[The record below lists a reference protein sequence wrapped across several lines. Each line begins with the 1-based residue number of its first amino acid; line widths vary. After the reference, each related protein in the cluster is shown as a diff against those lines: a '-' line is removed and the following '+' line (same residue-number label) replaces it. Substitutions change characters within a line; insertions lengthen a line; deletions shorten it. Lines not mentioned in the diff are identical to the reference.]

1 MRSPNTEQILHRK
14 SAIFALIAI
23 SANVSGN
30 SLLSR
35 GMREIGP
42 TVSAAPLD
50 YLAALLNPWVAG
62 GIGVLVIWLL
72 CQLSLLSWADLSYV
86 LPITSTAY
94 VLTAVVAWLAMDEHL
109 SLHRWMG
116 IALITAGAILVG
128 RTYPRT
134 TGPDEEESTG

>member
-1 MRSPNTEQILHRK
+1 MRNPNTEHILYRK

-23 SANVSGN
+23 GANVSGN

-35 GMREIGP
+35 GMRGIGP
-42 TVSAAPLD
+42 TVSASPLG
-50 YLAALLNPWVAG
+50 YLAALLNPWVAS
-62 GIGVLVIWLL
+62 GIGILVVWLV

-94 VLTAVVAWLAMDEHL
+94 VLTAIVAWFAMDDHI
-109 SLHRWMG
+109 SPQRWAG

-134 TGPDEEESTG
+134 TGPDEED

>member
-1 MRSPNTEQILHRK
+1 MRNPNTEHILHRK

-23 SANVSGN
+23 SASVAGN

-42 TVSAAPLD
+42 TVSASPLD
-50 YLAALLNPWVAG
+50 YLAALLNPFVAG
-62 GIGVLVIWLL
+62 GVALLVIWLL
-72 CQLSLLSWADLSYV
+72 SQLSLLSWADLSYV

-94 VLTAVVAWLAMDEHL
+94 ALTAIVGRLAMHDHISPE
-109 SLHRWMG
+109 RWLG
-116 IALITAGAILVG
+116 IGLITLGAMIVG

-134 TGPDEEESTG
+134 TGGDEEAGE

>member
-1 MRSPNTEQILHRK
+1 MHE
-14 SAIFALIAI
+14 
-23 SANVSGN
+23 V
-30 SLLSR
+30 
-35 GMREIGP
+35 GP

-50 YLAALLNPWVAG
+50 YLAALLNPSVAG
-62 GIGVLVIWLL
+62 GIGLLVIWLL

-86 LPITSTAY
+86 LPITSGAY
-94 VLTAVVAWLAMDEHL
+94 VLTAFVAWLALDERI